1 MAKKSITYAE
11 AIAEIED
18 IVEKIESNELDIDN
32 LTQDVKR
39 VSELIKFCKA
49 KLRETEL
56 EVENILKDF
65 DEE

>member
-1 MAKKSITYAE
+1 MAKKNITYAE
-11 AIAEIED
+11 AIAEIEE

-32 LTQDVKR
+32 LAQDVKR

-49 KLRETEL
+49 KLRATEQ